1 MGVFRTIENVNK
13 TQALCHSAL
22 RFAECVCYLVFESVV
37 KCAKLVKV
45 NYFEMN
51 MSSVD
56 CLVEGMI
63 NDCSL
68 SDMLTSNIT
77 VPPLLVL
84 MCQKGNVLT
93 TQKNHLAKTSV
104 AQGGRLVQ
112 LSIEMMEVMTL
123 NHLTKSTS
131 YYHRFHIYY
140 SNCFCLR
147 TPRP

>member
-1 MGVFRTIENVNK
+1 MFG
-13 TQALCHSAL
+13 
-22 RFAECVCYLVFESVV
+22 SVV

-84 MCQKGNVLT
+84 ILCQKGNVLT
-93 TQKNHLAKTSV
+93 TQQTLACQYCQEPK
-104 AQGGRLVQ
+104 GGKVCHSLCQ
-112 LSIEMMEVMTL
+112 
-123 NHLTKSTS
+123 
-131 YYHRFHIYY
+131 
-140 SNCFCLR
+140 
-147 TPRP
+147 

>member
-1 MGVFRTIENVNK
+1 MFG
-13 TQALCHSAL
+13 A
-22 RFAECVCYLVFESVV
+22 VV

-93 TQKNHLAKTSV
+93 TQKNHLANFS
-104 AQGGRLVQ
+104 GSRG
-112 LSIEMMEVMTL
+112 EGW
-123 NHLTKSTS
+123 
-131 YYHRFHIYY
+131 
-140 SNCFCLR
+140 SNSPLR
-147 TPRP
+147 